1 MIGEQ
6 VFSDCCCLQVSVGCS
21 KKLYIYV
28 LPECRMFFGNMQYV
42 HMVVY
47 LKEFLVLIYTKPVL
61 GVFSE
66 IQTVSER
73 SVLPHMSVEFPIL
86 ELEMLVPEV
95 SMHLS
100 KHNPF
105 ERKPCS
111 MLSLL
116 GFQMFPTAYMQQMLR
131 EILSVVPCH
140 SLRQQIL
147 LTAFAGL
154 STH

>member
-1 MIGEQ
+1 
-6 VFSDCCCLQVSVGCS
+6 
-21 KKLYIYV
+21 
-28 LPECRMFFGNMQYV
+28 MFFGNMQYV
-42 HMVVY
+42 NMFID
-47 LKEFLVLIYTKPVL
+47 LMDFLAIIYTKPVL

-66 IQTVSER
+66 IQRVSEI

-86 ELEMLVPEV
+86 ELEILNPEV
-95 SMHLS
+95 SMHSVS

-105 ERKPCS
+105 ERKPSS

-116 GFQMFPTAYMQQMLR
+116 GFQMFSTAYMQLQMLR
-131 EILSVVPCH
+131 EIFSVVPCH